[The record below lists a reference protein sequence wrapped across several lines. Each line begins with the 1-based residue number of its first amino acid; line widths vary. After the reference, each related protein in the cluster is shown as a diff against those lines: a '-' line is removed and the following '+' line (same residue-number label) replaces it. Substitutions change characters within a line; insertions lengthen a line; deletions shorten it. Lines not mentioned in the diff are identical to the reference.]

1 VKPVSE
7 DSALQDPERLAALRA
22 TGLLDAPP
30 EESFDRFTRLAR
42 RLLGA
47 SFAQLSLVDDHRQFA
62 MSVAGP
68 EGDEV
73 PRDVPNT
80 GAICPRVVATGRSLA
95 AGDLREHP
103 ELHDSPAVTDHG
115 VVAYAG
121 VPVRLRRGAVIGS
134 FCVFGEE
141 ARVWSDDD
149 MEVLDDL
156 GAAVAAEIDL
166 RAQLDERHRVETE
179 LAETRDQLRG
189 ILDFSPALIYLK
201 DLEGR
206 YLLVNR
212 SFAEAL
218 DRTEEEIVGHLD
230 VDVLDAPSLE
240 VVHAEE
246 RQVLATGALVS
257 ELRTL
262 DTDEGRQH
270 WRTLKFPLRDEAG
283 EIYALCGIASD
294 ETARVRDMDALAES
308 QDRLR
313 RAFDDAPIGMA
324 MLRSG
329 AFVRVNDALCE
340 MLGYSAEELCSMR
353 MADVAHPDDL
363 ARDRADVD
371 RMLRGEINTMLADT
385 RLIAADGSERE
396 VLLSATALGTHGGAP
411 DEVSL
416 QMQDVT
422 DRRRARRELTLR
434 HEAARALFDAN
445 DIVVAAPDVLAAM
458 AELIG
463 ASQATLWLDSGDG
476 TLRRIAAWSRRG
488 IPPEQRSPGDAAL
501 RQRTMSEFQVL
512 WRQDSVCVPVQTQ
525 RQAPPLGVA
534 EFVRDNGPPRED
546 ALEHLLALTGGIALF
561 LERRRHEHELAR
573 ARDEALDAS
582 RMKSSFLANMSHEI
596 RTPMNG
602 VIGRTP
608 LPLGSGLDEEQRRWA
623 TTLRTSGRAL
633 LTIID
638 DILDFSKVEAGK
650 LELERVQFSLHEVV
664 DATCDILAEQAR
676 NKGLMLEAFVERRV
690 PDQMWGDPGR
700 LQQVLTNIMS
710 NAVKFTDRG
719 SVTLRVNVV
728 DESGDL
734 RFVVADTGIGIAPEA
749 IQRLFEPF
757 LQADTSTTR
766 RYGGTGLGLSIS
778 RQLVELMGGSIS
790 ATSVPDEGTEFVF
803 TVPLGRAGDAPGAER
818 RRDRRETPTAE
829 IPGNGRSVLVV
840 DDNQVNQTVAAE
852 MLRRG
857 GYEVEIAA
865 DGREAVAA
873 TARRRFDAVLMDCQ
887 MPVMD
892 GMEAA
897 RQIRSREGDVAHTP
911 IIALTSSS
919 MKGDREDALAAGM
932 DAFLAKP
939 VTVESLT
946 ATVARW
952 TRPPAG
958 RPDTDPEPEAETDTE
973 AAPAPQVEKGP
984 VLDQRVLD
992 ALGSAGDESL
1002 VPELARLFEQE
1013 AQGALAGV
1021 RAALADE
1028 DGEDV
1033 ARAAHGLKGSA
1044 STLGAT
1050 QVSILASELE
1060 RAGHDGRL
1068 KKAATL
1074 LKRLGPA
1081 VTAATEA
1088 LSAAGR
1094 SGSGSA

>member
-212 SFAEAL
+212 NFAEAL

-353 MADVAHPDDL
+353 MADVAHPVDL

-371 RMLRGEINTMLADT
+371 GMLRGEINTMLADT

-463 ASQATLWLDSGDG
+463 ASQSTLWLDSGDG

-602 VIGRTP
+602 VIGMTD
-608 LPLGSGLDEEQRRWA
+608 LLLGSGLDEEQRRWA

-664 DATCDILAEQAR
+664 DATCDILVEQAR
-676 NKGLMLEAFVERRV
+676 NKGLVLEAFVERRV

-728 DESGDL
+728 DATCDILGE
-734 RFVVADTGIGIAPEA
+734 
-749 IQRLFEPF
+749 
-757 LQADTSTTR
+757 QAQAK
-766 RYGGTGLGLSIS
+766 GLS
-778 RQLVELMGGSIS
+778 LE
-790 ATSVPDEGTEFVF
+790 AFV
-803 TVPLGRAGDAPGAER
+803 ER
-818 RRDRRETPTAE
+818 RVPPRMWGD
-829 IPGNGRSVLVV
+829 PGRLQQVLTNIVANAVKFTERGGVTLRVSVRPDVRSVLTHRRCCASRSLPSSRSLIPMTPFIGVRISWLMLARKLDFIFEASRASSRALASSASWRRRSMMSAIAPDSAMTCCSASSPGGGPPRTNSTTPSGRAPREV
-840 DDNQVNQTVAAE
+840 CTGRQTDSPSITIRPSSMARMRTAASPPGCSAGDRPARLQAAIRCTE
-852 MLRRG
+852 PPSSEASHSVPSDASSRSVIGARASGATVTMSSCSKSARDASWRRLSS
-857 GYEVEIAA
+857 
-865 DGREAVAA
+865 RR
-873 TARRRFDAVLMDCQ
+873 ARRRSVTSWICS
-887 MPVMD
+887 
-892 GMEAA
+892 E
-897 RQIRSREGDVAHTP
+897 
-911 IIALTSSS
+911 IASGRPSSS
-919 MKGDREDALAAGM
+919 RPI
-932 DAFLAKP
+932 P
-939 VTVESLT
+939 VELSMTSRSL
-946 ATVARW
+946 
-952 TRPPAG
+952 P
-958 RPDTDPEPEAETDTE
+958 
-973 AAPAPQVEKGP
+973 
-984 VLDQRVLD
+984 
-992 ALGSAGDESL
+992 S
-1002 VPELARLFEQE
+1002 LARNRTRAPGSPVCGLVM
-1013 AQGALAGV
+1013 LA
-1021 RAALADE
+1021 R
-1028 DGEDV
+1028 
-1033 ARAAHGLKGSA
+1033 GS
-1044 STLGAT
+1044 SAT
-1050 QVSILASELE
+1050 PSW
-1060 RAGHDGRL
+1060 
-1068 KKAATL
+1068 T
-1074 LKRLGPA
+1074 
-1081 VTAATEA
+1081 TAPIE
-1088 LSAAGR
+1088 
-1094 SGSGSA
+1094 